1 MISSFH
7 KWGIWTPK
15 ITYLTWSVTKPE
27 LNRVGSQLSGLCTE
41 PIIKLSIYVM
51 FWNRNRIRHTE
62 LWHKHIEPDTN
73 NSIIPCIVQSFKK
86 LAYLVKG
93 RVIIRLFFILWEFD
107 MQGCCIFSIWI
118 CLNSSHWIQ
127 HFFKFI

>member
-1 MISSFH
+1 MISSFY

-15 ITYLTWSVTKPE
+15 ITYLTWSMTKPE
-27 LNRVGSQLSGLCTE
+27 LKRVGSQLSGLCTASVVK
-41 PIIKLSIYVM
+41 PSIYVT
-51 FWNRNRIRHTE
+51 FWNKNRNR
-62 LWHKHIEPDTN
+62 HIELRYKHVEPESN
-73 NSIIPCIVQSFKK
+73 NVIIPYIVQSFKK

-107 MQGCCIFSIWI
+107 MQSCCIFSIWI